1 MSPSGKTSRPSNGR
15 PHHGRIAV
23 RALCIAALLL
33 LASFGAASAYD
44 VKEIGSYFIGGQII
58 TMTGLPE
65 ETVYFYP
72 GAPPTEYNP
81 NGDVHTGQMYV
92 HFVRLTHPAGTV
104 PLILVHGGGLSGTGW
119 ESTPDGRPGWQ
130 QFFLNAGFD
139 VIVPDQVE
147 RGRSNWSRYPQ
158 IFTSSPLFRTAQE
171 AWTLFRVGTTYNTD
185 PTKRVAWP
193 GGQFPLAGYDSFVAS
208 FNARWTTTDAVAQ
221 AAWDQLVDRECPC
234 VLIAHSAGSG
244 FAVRAALRAP
254 EKIRALIGLEPS
266 AAPNPTTVDMA
277 RLKAI
282 PMLFVWGDHLAD
294 YPDWQRIVI
303 NPTKFQDAM
312 AAQGG
317 HMDVVHLPDRGIT
330 GNTHMMMIDR
340 NSDQVA
346 GVVGDWLVAQ
356 GLTAA
361 R

>member
-1 MSPSGKTSRPSNGR
+1 MRVVS
-15 PHHGRIAV
+15 
-23 RALCIAALLL
+23 IAAVLL
-33 LASFGAASAYD
+33 LASFGGASAYD
-44 VKEIGSYFIGGQII
+44 VKEIGSYFIGGQIK

-72 GAPPTEYNP
+72 GAPPTQYNP

-92 HFVRLTHPAGTV
+92 HFVRLAHPAGAV
-104 PLILVHGGGLSGTGW
+104 PLILMHGGGLSGTGW

-130 QFFLNAGFD
+130 QYFLNAGFD

-171 AWTLFRVGTTYNTD
+171 AWTLFRIGSKYDTD
-185 PTKRVAWP
+185 PARRVAP
-193 GGQFPLAGYDSFVAS
+193 AGGQFPLEGYDNFVGSFT
-208 FNARWTTTDAVAQ
+208 ARWTTTDAVAQ

-234 VLIAHSAGSG
+234 VLVAHSAGSG

-254 EKIRALIGLEPS
+254 EKIRALVGLEPS

-277 RLKAI
+277 KLKAI
-282 PMLFVWGDHLAD
+282 PMLFVWAD
-294 YPDWQRIVI
+294 YLGDFPDWQKIVA
-303 NPTKFQDAM
+303 NPTKFQEAM

-317 HMDVVHLPDRGIT
+317 RMDVVHLPERGIK
-330 GNTHMMMIDR
+330 GNDHMMMLDR

-346 GVVGDWLVAQ
+346 GVVREWL
-356 GLTAA
+356 AA
-361 R
+361 RGLAGAK